1 MELLRR
7 EGGETD
13 HHPSAVGT
21 SAAGEGRTEDAG
33 NLLEEV
39 EDMVTAGSGE
49 VEEQQGLLRVGVE
62 QDVG

>member
-1 MELLRR
+1 M
-7 EGGETD
+7 
-13 HHPSAVGT
+13 GT